1 MIGAL
6 LGATVLANAP
16 SAWFGFPT
24 TQQESTF
31 WVRQAGMALLAF
43 VGGGLALAEVFMA
56 AEGLSRRAFPH
67 HPQLWHL
74 WSREAGGTVEVAGR
88 TAGGY
93 LFVPLELAL
102 IAAFYYATNRW
113 LGWWQPSEALTDP
126 NILSSLVPA
135 LTPIA
140 ISLQAGF
147 MEECVFRAVPLAL
160 GALIGA
166 RYGRRRLGLAIAFVL
181 QAVIFG
187 AAHANYPGLPS
198 YSRLVELLLPS
209 LMWAAIFLRYGLL
222 PTILLHAVF
231 DLALISIPLFLIDAP
246 GAWTQ
251 RALVI
256 AAGLV
261 PALVVVARRL
271 QNGAWGA
278 LPDALRNGA
287 WRPVV
292 PAPSAPE
299 PAAVAGTIGA
309 RGARLQ
315 RALPWAGAAGLAAW
329 LAFTP
334 LSADA
339 PPLALDRAGAEA
351 AATAALA
358 ARGVTLGP
366 EWRRFAM
373 PRAAPDDPVQR
384 QWHAFV
390 WREAGAAQ
398 YRALVGTVLAPP
410 LWEVRFA
417 RFDGDVAERA
427 EEWRVT
433 VTGDAQV
440 RALAHVL
447 PEGRAGAALER
458 GAAQALAGDALRAR
472 FGVDA
477 GALVPRVAEQER
489 RPARSD
495 WRFEYA
501 DPRVDVGEGGEARL
515 QVVIAGDEPVRVG
528 RSLFVPEAWQREEA
542 RREGRRQELQF
553 GSVVLIVLAAV
564 AALVHAVIAWSRGR
578 SDRRAFWWVAGLT
591 LVTMYANSANN
602 WTALAMQLRTAE
614 PLANQLTLS
623 VLGALAGGVLMAL
636 LFGLI
641 AGVGAQYARAQ
652 AASRLAGRARAVD
665 ARRRGRAFHGRRL
678 GGARCAGP
686 GHGAAVAGRPVR
698 RLRMAVRGRGDVRV
712 RRRSRTGGDP
722 FPPLRGRPRDRRL
735 DAGPV
740 RRGDRHRAARRR
752 IRDHRRT
759 RRGPRT
765 AGGRGGGRRRVRDG
779 VAGAALRPADRAG
792 LRGDRHR
799 PRGGQ
804 VRRARRHRRR
814 LGAVRRDGRPDGAHR
829 LGGDAL
835 RCARVGARGRVT
847 RAAASSA
854 ASIT

>member
-1 MIGAL
+1 
-6 LGATVLANAP
+6 
-16 SAWFGFPT
+16 
-24 TQQESTF
+24 
-31 WVRQAGMALLAF
+31 
-43 VGGGLALAEVFMA
+43 MA

-67 HPQLWHL
+67 HPQLWRL
-74 WSREAGGTVEVAGR
+74 WSREAGGTVEAAGR

-198 YSRLVELLLPS
+198 YSRLVELVLPS

-261 PALVVVARRL
+261 PALVVVTRRL

-292 PAPSAPE
+292 PAPAAPE
-299 PAAVAGTIGA
+299 PAAVAGAIGA

-351 AATAALA
+351 AATAALG

-373 PRAAPDDPVQR
+373 PRVAPDDPVQR

-458 GAAQALAGDALRAR
+458 GEAQALAGDALRAR

-477 GALVPRVAEQER
+477 GVLVPRVAEKEQ
-489 RPARSD
+489 RPARVD

-501 DPRVDVGEGGEARL
+501 DPSVDVGKGGEARL
-515 QVVIAGDEPVRVG
+515 QAVIAGDEPVRVG

-542 RREGRRQELQF
+542 RREGRRQELQL
-553 GSVVLIVLAAV
+553 GSVVLIALAAV
-564 AALVHAVIAWSRGR
+564 AALVYAVIAWSRGR
-578 SDRRAFWWVAGLT
+578 SDQRAFWWVAGIT
-591 LVTMYANSANN
+591 LLTMYANSANN

-614 PLANQLTLS
+614 PLANQLTLR
-623 VLGALAGGVLMAL
+623 VLGALAGGVVMAL
-636 LFGLI
+636 LFGLL
-641 AGVGAQYARAQ
+641 AGVGAHYARAQ
-652 AASRLAGRARAVD
+652 VASRLAGRAAPWV
-665 ARRRGRAFHGRRL
+665 L
-678 GGARCAGP
+678 GGATALFTAGVAAALGALVP
-686 GHGAAVAGRPVR
+686 VTAPLWPDVRFAGYAWPFAGAVTAGLAVVPALAVTLFLLSVVDRATAGWTRGLSAAAIAIVLFGVAFAITAGRDVGHALLQGVVEGGAAFVMAWLVLRYDLRTVPAFVATGIV
-698 RLRMAVRGRGDVRV
+698 LEAVKSGA
-712 RRRSRTGGDP
+712 
-722 FPPLRGRPRDRRL
+722 L
-735 DAGPV
+735 AG
-740 RRGDRHRAARRR
+740 
-752 IRDHRRT
+752 
-759 RRGPRT
+759 T
-765 AGGRGGGRRRVRDG
+765 AGGWVLSA
-779 VAGAALRPADRAG
+779 VAVVPTVLIAWAATRYVARPLA
-792 LRGDRHR
+792 
-799 PRGGQ
+799 P
-804 VRRARRHRRR
+804 
-814 LGAVRRDGRPDGAHR
+814 
-829 LGGDAL
+829 
-835 RCARVGARGRVT
+835 
-847 RAAASSA
+847 AAP
-854 ASIT
+854 